1 MIKEIKLKEELLTYS
16 IGQVFKS
23 KKTDDLYLLSQ
34 VDQNLINL
42 ISLKKADA
50 NRFTVPS
57 KVSSP
62 YEISVAELNKLKSN
76 FLELF
81 LPINILIQEV

>member
-42 ISLKKADA
+42 ISLKKS
-50 NRFTVPS
+50 RC
-57 KVSSP
+57 
-62 YEISVAELNKLKSN
+62 
-76 FLELF
+76 
-81 LPINILIQEV
+81 